1 MGGSL
6 LDVAVKEDQEAR
18 DEKNLKFGDTKDHFD
33 KRNVG
38 IKMQTGTSVMKRI
51 TEFVKRFITFVDQT

>member
-18 DEKNLKFGDTKDHFD
+18 DEKYLKFGDSKDHFD

-38 IKMQTGTSVMKRI
+38 IKMQTGTSVMNRI
-51 TEFVKRFITFVDQT
+51 T